1 MHICRSTPVNPWRHP
16 SGVSLAHTLSTGSPG
31 EDPYIIKGE
40 PFHSAQESLELFLR
54 LSENRLSAKIIL
66 RACKSDRK
74 DRYVFML
81 KKEIVAA

>member
-1 MHICRSTPVNPWRHP
+1 MRNTNSGQHNPTASEKKRMT
-16 SGVSLAHTLSTGSPG
+16 GV
-31 EDPYIIKGE
+31 
-40 PFHSAQESLELFLR
+40 PFQTARESLELFLR